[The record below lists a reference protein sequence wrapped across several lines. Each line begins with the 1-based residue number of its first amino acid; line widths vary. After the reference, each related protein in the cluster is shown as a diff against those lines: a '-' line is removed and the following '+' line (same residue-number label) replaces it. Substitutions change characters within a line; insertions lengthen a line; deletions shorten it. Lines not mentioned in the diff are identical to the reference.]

1 MPVFLFLNKHLSLN
15 SRRTYPMTALPLSE
29 LQNLNPIVQDRET
42 VIALPLP
49 FEFVH
54 GSLTVPVSVK
64 VRRVGPENAPI
75 VVVLGGISAD
85 RHACDRETVRG
96 TVTPGWW
103 RDVVGPGKV
112 IDTERYQVLS
122 FDFLPNA
129 NPNPAIYTITPADQ
143 AKILDTV
150 LNELKIDRLH
160 AFVGA
165 SYGGMIGLNFA
176 KLYPQRLGHLV
187 MVCAAHRP
195 HPLGSAWRS
204 IQRKIVHF
212 GLETNQPQR
221 GLSLA
226 RELGMTT
233 YRTARE
239 FGERFADTAEVD
251 QYLESRGRQFITK
264 MSPERYLTLSQSIDL
279 HSVDP
284 TEVQVP
290 TTVIG
295 FTEDQLVPIEDIRVL
310 SQQLPILASYAECE
324 SIFGHDAFLKE
335 IDFLNDTLKPVLP

>member
-1 MPVFLFLNKHLSLN
+1 
-15 SRRTYPMTALPLSE
+15 MTALRASDLPTAPVL
-29 LQNLNPIVQDRET
+29 DRET
-42 VIALPLP
+42 LIPLPLP
-49 FEFVH
+49 FAFEH
-54 GSLTVPVSVK
+54 GALKVPVSVK
-64 VRRVGPENAPI
+64 VRRVGPEHAPV

-85 RHACDRETVRG
+85 RNPCDRETTRG
-96 TVTPGWW
+96 TTTPGWW
-103 RDVVGPGKV
+103 RDVVGSGKT
-112 IDTERYQVLS
+112 IDTDRYQILS

-143 AKILDTV
+143 AKILETV
-150 LNELKIDRLH
+150 LNELNIEHLH

-176 KLYPQRLGHLV
+176 KLYPQRVEHLV
-187 MVCAAHRP
+187 MICAAHRP

-239 FGERFADTAEVD
+239 FGERFAEPSEID

-284 TEVQVP
+284 SQVQVP

-295 FTEDQLVPIEDIRVL
+295 FTEDQLVPIEDIRAL
-310 SQQLPILASYAECE
+310 SQQLPILAGYAECE

-335 IDFLNDTLKPVLP
+335 IDFLNTSLSPVLP